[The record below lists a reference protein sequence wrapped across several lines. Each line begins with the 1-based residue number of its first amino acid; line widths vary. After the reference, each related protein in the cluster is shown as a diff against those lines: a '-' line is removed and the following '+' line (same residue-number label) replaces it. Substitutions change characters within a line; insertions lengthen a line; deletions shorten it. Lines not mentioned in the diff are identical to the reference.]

1 MATFEEIQ
9 QLRAQRNNSVSNVST
24 SATPLQTEGLKAP
37 INSELALEE
46 IQQERFYNT
55 LKSYYAYREKDDKFK
70 NMTHADLLD
79 YFYEDRSWRNN
90 NTVSMTADMFDVG
103 ENSTDRNREF
113 SYIQQTYEALPS
125 FWDDPNRSFG
135 SWLVDNGGA
144 MISDPVNLIGV
155 GVGGQAAK
163 VAYRKTLKEA
173 LKGKIAKQINA
184 NLIKEVAK
192 ETEKKALVNA
202 ITKGALIEGYIGGGV
217 AGVQDA
223 ILQTTAIKTGVQDSR
238 DFGQSAVAT
247 AAGFGFGTLF
257 GGAFSY
263 GGFKLTNRSLEK
275 TSVKNLL
282 DLHNYG
288 RSEITGKRL
297 FDDLIT
303 VKDEKVYYKNLNKKE
318 IENIKD
324 SSRILGKNV
333 DEQIQN
339 SKNDFK
345 VDYKLKKGTGKPPE
359 EAFNYYKFPDKI
371 ATVIKNIVE
380 QDPEAFKANSVTEQQ
395 AIKMSEAL
403 GLDPNGV
410 LKWGRSKAKEDQ
422 FLFAEFLAHGN
433 LIAKQADDILKFSN
447 ELHRVDLTPSEEKKI
462 LDLLNQKNS
471 LHFETLKSH
480 KEISRNIARA
490 QRFQQI
496 NKDPLRVSE
505 LIQEP
510 EDPKMQLLKQGNPA
524 EFYRALAKLDDHDQI
539 TLALQNARK
548 VDKWDIAAEFVN
560 NNLLSSPDTH
570 IVNITS
576 SLFQTQWKPFVMLLR
591 AGLLSRADS
600 TRAKELAVEAFD
612 TYIQQFAM
620 TGYALRAALK
630 SFRMGRGVLDSKQ
643 MKYDNNIR
651 QGQLQ
656 NWIDASG
663 ELLTQPLG
671 DFGQF
676 IQKAVVKPVSFTTAL
691 PMRLLSA
698 GDEFL
703 KTMMYKGRMTAQIH
717 TKIRNETNSKLWN
730 PTLSEKEYKLRFKE
744 ISNEYMAETGKDSG
758 NFRAVPTSESD
769 SNSIASVNKLNVNDP
784 LQYAREGT
792 YTQSA
797 YSINPITGKPEGG
810 FTGGVLAWANKNK
823 WSRVFGL
830 HFINTPANLLKW
842 NFEQLPFVR
851 KALVHTRHAL
861 MKNADGSYVNP
872 EAAAEANA
880 RTAAGMLL
888 WTAGFGAA
896 MTGKITGGGSRD
908 YKENKER
915 EAATGW
921 QPYSIKTE
929 TGYVSLNRLDPVMMP
944 FFMAAD
950 IMDSIGDY
958 LKTNNEL
965 PADVEDSHLE
975 LAMGVVA
982 SLTRNVQSKFYLQ
995 NILETANFLFSDD
1008 FMRARAPDRVGA
1020 SVAAR
1025 GIYKATP
1032 LSGGLRYLSRIDEDV
1047 QKELFTFNDRLKQLN
1062 PLSNKEGIMP
1072 QRNMFGETVD
1082 RKKGWMFGL
1091 EITSSP
1097 FAMTKFKNPNVTKF
1111 FQDRDFDYKAPQKTD
1126 RHTGIDLRT
1135 IRAANGQT
1143 AYDRMLEIKSEIK
1156 MPYQG
1161 KSYNL
1166 KDLIEKIV
1174 GDKKSNL
1181 YKLPAGVVNR
1191 DDYRQKYIL
1200 DIVHRFERVAFKRM
1214 WREFPELDDN
1224 LKKQTFIKRRE
1235 ARRALNEFI
1244 GAIQ

>member
-1 MATFEEIQ
+1 MATFEEIEN
-9 QLRAQRNNSVSNVST
+9 LNKPIVDTTST
-24 SATPLQTEGLKAP
+24 VKPDAGTVFKKPLNTDD
-37 INSELALEE
+37 ALEE

-55 LKSYYAYREKDDKFK
+55 LKSYYSYREKDEKFN

-90 NTVSMTADMFDVG
+90 NTVSMGLDMLDAG
-103 ENSTDRNREF
+103 DNSTERNKEF

-125 FWDDPNRSFG
+125 FWNDPNRSFG

-144 MISDPVNLIGV
+144 MLADPINLIGA

-163 VAYRKTLKEA
+163 VAYRTALKEA
-173 LKGKIAKQINA
+173 LKGKAANQIQA
-184 NLIKEVAK
+184 NLIKEIGK
-192 ETEKKALVNA
+192 ETEKKALFGA
-202 ITKGALIEGYIGGGV
+202 IKRGALVEGYIGGGV

-223 ILQTTAIKTGVQDSR
+223 LLQTTALKTGVQEKR
-238 DFGQSAVAT
+238 DFGQSAIAT
-247 AAGFGFGTLF
+247 AAGFGFGTVF

-263 GGFKLTNRSLEK
+263 GGFKLTNRSLQK

-288 RSEITGKRL
+288 RSEITGTRL

-303 VKDEKVYYKNLNKKE
+303 VKDEKVLYKNLNKAE
-318 IENIKD
+318 IDNIKNN
-324 SSRILGKNV
+324 SKILGRNV
-333 DEQIQN
+333 DEQIVN
-339 SKNDFK
+339 SQKDFGI
-345 VDYKLKKGTGKPPE
+345 DFKLKKAQGKPPD
-359 EAFNYYKFPDKI
+359 EAFNYYKFPEKI
-371 ATVIKNIVE
+371 AVVIKNIVE
-380 QDPEAFKANSVTEQQ
+380 QEPEAFKANAVTEQQ
-395 AIKMSEAL
+395 AIKMAETL
-403 GLDPNGV
+403 GLDPDGI

-447 ELHRVDLTPSEEKKI
+447 ELHRVDLTPKEEKKI
-462 LDLLNQKNS
+462 LDILNKKNN

-505 LIQEP
+505 LIAAP
-510 EDPKMQLLKQGNPA
+510 EDPQMQLLKQGNPA
-524 EFYRALAKLDDHDQI
+524 EFYRALARLDDNDQI

-548 VDKWDIAAEFVN
+548 VNKWDLAAEFVN

-570 IVNITS
+570 IINLAS
-576 SLFQTQWKPFVMLLR
+576 GLFQTQWKPFVLLLR
-591 AGLLSRADS
+591 AGMLSPSDS
-600 TRAKELAVEAFD
+600 ARAKEVAIEAFD
-612 TYIQQFAM
+612 TYIQQFAY
-620 TGYALRAALK
+620 TGHALKAALK
-630 SFRMGRGVLDSKQ
+630 SFKMGRGVLDSKQ
-643 MKYDNNIR
+643 MKFDNNIR

-656 NWIDASG
+656 NWINASG
-663 ELLTQPLG
+663 ELLTQPFG
-671 DFGQF
+671 DFGKY
-676 IQKAVVKPVSFTTAL
+676 IQKAVIKPISYATTL
-691 PMRLLSA
+691 PMRFLSA

-703 KTMMYKGRMTAQIH
+703 KTMMYKGRMAAQIH
-717 TKIRNETNSKLWN
+717 TQIRKETNSNLFNPKLGK
-730 PTLSEKEYKLRFKE
+730 KEYELRFKE
-744 ISNEYMAETGKDSG
+744 ISNSYLTETTKGS
-758 NFRAVPTSESD
+758 NNLRAVPTAETD
-769 SNSIASVNKLNVNDP
+769 SNSIATVNKLNVNDP

-797 YSINPITGKPEGG
+797 FSVNPLTGKSEGG
-810 FTGGVLAWANKNK
+810 FTGGVLAFTNKHK
-823 WSRVFGL
+823 WTRALGL

-842 NFEQLPFVR
+842 NFEQLPLIR
-851 KALVHTRHAL
+851 KSLVHTRHAL
-861 MKNADGSYVNP
+861 MKNADNSYVNP

-896 MTGKITGGGSRD
+896 VTGKITGGGSRD

-921 QPYSIKTE
+921 QPYSIKTS
-929 TGYVSLNRLDPVMMP
+929 TGYISLNRLDPVMMP
-944 FFMAAD
+944 FFIMAD
-950 IMDSIGDY
+950 MVDNIGDY
-958 LKTNNEL
+958 LKHNNEL
-965 PADVEDSHLE
+965 PADVEDSNTE

-982 SLTRNVQSKFYLQ
+982 SLTRNIQSKFYLQ
-995 NILETANFLFSDD
+995 NILETANFFFSDD
-1008 FMRARAPDRVGA
+1008 FMRARAPERIGS
-1020 SVAAR
+1020 SVLAR
-1025 GIYKATP
+1025 GIYKITP

-1072 QRNMFGETVD
+1072 QRNMFGEKVD
-1082 RKKGWMFGL
+1082 RKKGWLLGL

-1111 FQDRDFDYKAPQKTD
+1111 FQDREFDYRAPQKTD
-1126 RHTGIDLRT
+1126 RYTKTDLRT
-1135 IRAANGQT
+1135 IKNSSGQT
-1143 AYDRMLEIKSEIK
+1143 AYDRMLEIKTEIT

-1161 KSYNL
+1161 TNYNL

-1174 GDKKSNL
+1174 GDKSSSL
-1181 YKLPAGVVNR
+1181 YKLPDGVVAG

-1200 DIVHRFERVAFKRM
+1200 DIVHKFERLAFKRM
-1214 WREFPELDDN
+1214 WREFPELN
-1224 LKKQTFIKRRE
+1224 ESLKQKNFLIRRE
-1235 ARRALNEFI
+1235 ANRALNEFI
-1244 GAIQ
+1244 RAVE